1 MAEFLHLHG
10 IEHVQ
15 LQARGE
21 GEAAEMQGQEDNA
34 DGTPAKVIH
43 VTSMMEQLREGPE
56 STVGGQVFVVFLL
69 YHLRD
74 ISMATE
80 VLN

>member
-21 GEAAEMQGQEDNA
+21 GEAAEMRGKEDNA
-34 DGTPAKVIH
+34 DGTDKVIH

-69 YHLRD
+69 
-74 ISMATE
+74 
-80 VLN
+80 